1 MERKRM
7 TEKTI
12 MDSPNNED
20 ILSEEE
26 AIKEQLEELKSRV
39 TQLHEGIPCLKQCSQ
54 LSNLLQKMYEIR
66 EGLNQLE
73 QGLLQTHLKCC
84 ISPNIKLPGEVVLAL
99 SKLSEK
105 RHGAI
110 IVMEHED
117 NLDEYLQGGAI
128 IEAPV
133 SAPIL
138 ENIFYPGSP
147 LHDGAVII
155 RDSNI
160 RKANVLLPLAPH
172 TSELEALGLGSR
184 HRAALGLSQVSDA
197 LIIVISEE
205 KGWISMALRG
215 QLYPNLGTFALLEKL
230 GDSMEDGK
238 Q

>member
-1 MERKRM
+1 
-7 TEKTI
+7 
-12 MDSPNNED
+12 MDRLNNED
-20 ILSEEE
+20 ILNEEKK
-26 AIKEQLEELKSRV
+26 IKEKLEELKFRV
-39 TQLHEGIPCLKQCSQ
+39 VQLHEGIPCLKQCSQ
-54 LSNLLQKMYEIR
+54 LGNLLQKMYEIR

-84 ISPNIKLPGEVVLAL
+84 ISPNIKLPGEVILAL
-99 SKLSEK
+99 SRLSEK

-117 NLDEYLQGGAI
+117 SLDEYLQGGAV

-138 ENIFYPGSP
+138 ENIFFPGSP
-147 LHDGAVII
+147 LHDGAVVI

-160 RKANVLLPLAPH
+160 RKASVLLPLAPH

>member
-1 MERKRM
+1 M
-7 TEKTI
+7 
-12 MDSPNNED
+12 NEPTNKD

-39 TQLHEGIPCLKQCSQ
+39 TRLHNDIPCLKQCSR
-54 LSNLLQKMYEIR
+54 LGDLLQKMYEIR
-66 EGLNQLE
+66 AGLNQLE

-84 ISPNIKLPGEVVLAL
+84 ISPNMKVPGEVVLAL
-99 SKLSEK
+99 SKLSKK

-110 IVMEHED
+110 MVMEHED
-117 NLDEYLQGGAI
+117 NLDEHLQGGI
-128 IEAPV
+128 IIDAAV

-155 RDSNI
+155 RDSKI
-160 RKANVLLPLAPH
+160 RKVSVLLPLAPH

-230 GDSMEDGK
+230 GNSMEDGK

>member
-1 MERKRM
+1 MNRL
-7 TEKTI
+7 
-12 MDSPNNED
+12 NNKD
-20 ILSEEE
+20 MLSEEE
-26 AIKEQLEELKSRV
+26 AIKEQLEELKFRV
-39 TQLHEGIPCLKQCSQ
+39 TQLHNDIPCLKQCSR
-54 LSNLLQKMYEIR
+54 LSDLLQKMYEIR
-66 EGLNQLE
+66 VGLKQLE
-73 QGLLQTHLKCC
+73 QCLLQTHLKCC
-84 ISPNIKLPGEVVLAL
+84 ISPNIKVPREVVLAL
-99 SKLSEK
+99 SMLSEK

-117 NLDEYLQGGAI
+117 NLDGHLQGGVI
-128 IEAPV
+128 IDATV
-133 SAPIL
+133 SAPVL

-155 RDSNI
+155 RDSKI
-160 RKANVLLPLAPH
+160 RKASVLLPLAPH

-215 QLYPNLGTFALLEKL
+215 QLYPNLGTFALIEKL
-230 GDSMEDGK
+230 GDSMEDGI

>member
-1 MERKRM
+1 MNEP
-7 TEKTI
+7 T
-12 MDSPNNED
+12 NED

-39 TQLHEGIPCLKQCSQ
+39 TRLHNDIPCLKQCSR
-54 LSNLLQKMYEIR
+54 LGDLLQKMYEIR
-66 EGLNQLE
+66 AGLNLLE

-84 ISPNIKLPGEVVLAL
+84 ISPNMKVPGEVVLAL
-99 SKLSEK
+99 SILSK
-105 RHGAI
+105 KHHGAI
-110 IVMEHED
+110 MVMEHED
-117 NLDEYLQGGAI
+117 NLDEHLQGGVI
-128 IEAPV
+128 IDAAV

-155 RDSNI
+155 RDSKI
-160 RKANVLLPLAPH
+160 RKVSVLLPLAPH

-205 KGWISMALRG
+205 KGWISIALRG

-230 GDSMEDGK
+230 GNSMEDGK